1 MIEVKDILNKAIGL
15 GACSQSGKATDWK
28 SLVWLFFSPQGREF
42 CRENNYPSNYPSLEM
57 FRSMKG
63 NVESF
68 GVHIEEDVKAV
79 NEDKA
84 IIGGTAELTYH
95 GTDKAYKVI
104 LMHGGNA
111 RIKVGNY
118 AVVRI
123 ENISGKYEIINDG
136 TGKVL
141 V

>member
-15 GACSQSGKATDWK
+15 GACSQSSKATDWK
-28 SLVWLFFSPQGREF
+28 SLVWLFFSPQGCEF
-42 CRENNYPSNYPSLEM
+42 CKSINYPSLEM

-68 GVHIEEDVKAV
+68 GVHIEENVKAV

-84 IIGGTAELTYH
+84 IIGGTAELTFQ
-95 GTDKAYKVI
+95 GTDKVYKVI
-104 LMHGGNA
+104 IMHSGNV
-111 RIKVGNY
+111 RIKISNY

-123 ENISGKYEIINDG
+123 ENISGNYEIINDG

-141 V
+141 I

>member
-15 GACSQSGKATDWK
+15 GACSQSSKATDWK
-28 SLVWLFFSPQGREF
+28 SLVWLFFSPQGCEF
-42 CRENNYPSNYPSLEM
+42 CKSINYPSLEM

-68 GVHIEEDVKAV
+68 GVHIEENVKAV

-84 IIGGTAELTYH
+84 IIGGTAEFTFQ

-104 LMHGGNA
+104 IMHSGNV
-111 RIKVGNY
+111 RIKISNY

-123 ENISGKYEIINDG
+123 ENISGNYEIINDG

-141 V
+141 I

>member
-15 GACSQSGKATDWK
+15 GACSQSSKATDWK
-28 SLVWLFFSPQGREF
+28 SLVWLFFSPQGCEF
-42 CRENNYPSNYPSLEM
+42 CKSINYPSLEM

-68 GVHIEEDVKAV
+68 GVHIEENVKAV

-84 IIGGTAELTYH
+84 IIGGTAELTFQ

-104 LMHGGNA
+104 IMHSGNV
-111 RIKVGNY
+111 RIKISNY

-123 ENISGKYEIINDG
+123 ENINGNYEIINDG

-141 V
+141 I

>member
-1 MIEVKDILNKAIGL
+1 MIQVKDVLNKAIGL

-42 CRENNYPSNYPSLEM
+42 CRDNNYPSLEM
-57 FRSMKG
+57 FRLMKG
-63 NVESF
+63 YVESF
-68 GVHIEEDVKAV
+68 GVHIEEDVKAI

-84 IIGGTAELTYH
+84 IIAGTADLTYH
-95 GTDKAYKVI
+95 GPTKVYKVI
-104 LMHGGNA
+104 IMHGGNA
-111 RIKVGNY
+111 RIKIGNY
-118 AVVRI
+118 AVVRV
-123 ENISGKYEIINDG
+123 ENMGGTYEVVNDG

>member
-1 MIEVKDILNKAIGL
+1 MIEVNDILNKAIGL
-15 GACSQSGKATDWK
+15 GACSQSSKATDWK
-28 SLVWLFFSPQGREF
+28 SLVWLFFSPQGCEF
-42 CRENNYPSNYPSLEM
+42 CKSINYPSLEM

-68 GVHIEEDVKAV
+68 GVHIEENVKAV

-84 IIGGTAELTYH
+84 IIGGTAELTFQ

-104 LMHGGNA
+104 IMHGGNV
-111 RIKVGNY
+111 RIKISNY

-123 ENISGKYEIINDG
+123 ENISGYYEIINDG

-141 V
+141 I

>member
-15 GACSQSGKATDWK
+15 GACSQSSKATDWK
-28 SLVWLFFSPQGREF
+28 SLVWLFFSPQGCEF
-42 CRENNYPSNYPSLEM
+42 CKSINYPSLEM

-68 GVHIEEDVKAV
+68 GVHIEENVKAV

-84 IIGGTAELTYH
+84 IIGGTAELTFQ
-95 GTDKAYKVI
+95 GTDKASKVI
-104 LMHGGNA
+104 IMHSGNV
-111 RIKVGNY
+111 RIKISNY

-123 ENISGKYEIINDG
+123 ENISGNYEIINDG

-141 V
+141 I

>member
-15 GACSQSGKATDWK
+15 GACSQSSKATDWK
-28 SLVWLFFSPQGREF
+28 SLVWLFFSPKGCEF
-42 CRENNYPSNYPSLEM
+42 CKSINYPSLEM

-68 GVHIEEDVKAV
+68 GVHIEENVKAV

-84 IIGGTAELTYH
+84 IIGGTAELTFQ

-104 LMHGGNA
+104 IMHGGNV
-111 RIKVGNY
+111 RIKISNY

-123 ENISGKYEIINDG
+123 ENISGYYEIINDG

-141 V
+141 I

>member
-1 MIEVKDILNKAIGL
+1 MIEVNDILNKAIGL
-15 GACSQSGKATDWK
+15 GACSQSSKATDWK
-28 SLVWLFFSPQGREF
+28 SLVWLFFSPQGCEF
-42 CRENNYPSNYPSLEM
+42 CKSINYPSLEM

-68 GVHIEEDVKAV
+68 GVHIEENVRAV

-84 IIGGTAELTYH
+84 IIGGTAELTFQ

-104 LMHGGNA
+104 IMHSGNV
-111 RIKVGNY
+111 RIKISNY

-123 ENISGKYEIINDG
+123 ENISGNYEIINDG

-141 V
+141 I

>member
-15 GACSQSGKATDWK
+15 GACSQSSKATDWK
-28 SLVWLFFSPQGREF
+28 SLVWLFFSPQGCEF
-42 CRENNYPSNYPSLEM
+42 CKSINYPSLEM

-68 GVHIEEDVKAV
+68 GVHIEENVKAV

-84 IIGGTAELTYH
+84 IIGGTAELTFQ

-104 LMHGGNA
+104 IMHSGNV
-111 RIKVGNY
+111 RIKISNY

-123 ENISGKYEIINDG
+123 ENISGNYEIINDG
-136 TGKVL
+136 TGKL
-141 V
+141 LI

>member
-15 GACSQSGKATDWK
+15 GACSQSSKATDWK
-28 SLVWLFFSPQGREF
+28 SLVWLFFSPQGCEF
-42 CRENNYPSNYPSLEM
+42 CKSINYPSLEM

-68 GVHIEEDVKAV
+68 GVHIEENVKAV

-84 IIGGTAELTYH
+84 IIGGTAELTFQ

-104 LMHGGNA
+104 IMHSGNV
-111 RIKVGNY
+111 RIKISNY
-118 AVVRI
+118 AVVLI
-123 ENISGKYEIINDG
+123 ENINGNYEIINDG

-141 V
+141 I

>member
-1 MIEVKDILNKAIGL
+1 MIQVKDILIKAVGL
-15 GACSQSGKATDWK
+15 GACSQSAKATDWK

-42 CRENNYPSNYPSLEM
+42 CRDNNYPSLDV

-68 GVHIEEDVKAV
+68 GVHIEEDVKAI

-84 IIGGTAELTYH
+84 IIGGTAELTYQ
-95 GTDKAYKVI
+95 GTDKAFKVI

-123 ENISGKYEIINDG
+123 ENISGDYEIINDG

>member
-1 MIEVKDILNKAIGL
+1 MIEVKDILNKAIGM
-15 GACSQSGKATDWK
+15 GACSQSSKATDWK

-42 CRENNYPSNYPSLEM
+42 CRDKNYPSLEM

-63 NVESF
+63 NIEPF
-68 GVHIEEDVKAV
+68 GVHVEEDVKAV

-84 IIGGTAELTYH
+84 IIGGTAELTYQ
-95 GTDKAYKVI
+95 GTDKAHKVI
-104 LMHGGNA
+104 LMHGGSA
-111 RIKVGNY
+111 HIKVGNY

-141 V
+141 I

>member
-15 GACSQSGKATDWK
+15 GACSQSSKATDWK
-28 SLVWLFFSPQGREF
+28 SLVWLFFSPQGCEF
-42 CRENNYPSNYPSLEM
+42 CKSINYPSLEM

-68 GVHIEEDVKAV
+68 GVHIEKNVKAV

-84 IIGGTAELTYH
+84 IIGGTAELTFQ

-104 LMHGGNA
+104 IMHSGNV
-111 RIKVGNY
+111 RIKISNY

-123 ENISGKYEIINDG
+123 ENISGNYEIINDG

-141 V
+141 I

>member
-1 MIEVKDILNKAIGL
+1 MIQVKDILNKAIGL

-42 CRENNYPSNYPSLEM
+42 CRDNNYPSLEM
-57 FRSMKG
+57 FRLMKG
-63 NVESF
+63 YVESF
-68 GVHIEEDVKAV
+68 GVHIEENVQAI

-84 IIGGTAELTYH
+84 IIAGTAELTYH

-111 RIKVGNY
+111 RIKIGNY
-118 AVVRI
+118 AVVRV
-123 ENISGKYEIINDG
+123 ENMGGTYEVVNDG

>member
-1 MIEVKDILNKAIGL
+1 MIEVKEILNKAIGL
-15 GACSQSGKATDWK
+15 GACSQSSKATDWK
-28 SLVWLFFSPQGREF
+28 SLVWLFFSPQGCEF
-42 CRENNYPSNYPSLEM
+42 CKSINYPSLEM

-68 GVHIEEDVKAV
+68 GVHIEENVKAV

-84 IIGGTAELTYH
+84 IIGGTAELTFQ

-104 LMHGGNA
+104 IMHSGNV
-111 RIKVGNY
+111 RIKISNY

-123 ENISGKYEIINDG
+123 ENISGNYEIINDG

-141 V
+141 I

>member
-15 GACSQSGKATDWK
+15 GACSQSSKATDWK
-28 SLVWLFFSPQGREF
+28 SLVWLFFSPQGCEF
-42 CRENNYPSNYPSLEM
+42 CKSINYPSLEM

-68 GVHIEEDVKAV
+68 GVHIEENVKAV

-84 IIGGTAELTYH
+84 IIGGIAELTFQ

-104 LMHGGNA
+104 IMHGGNV
-111 RIKVGNY
+111 RIKISNY

-123 ENISGKYEIINDG
+123 ENISGYYEIINDG

-141 V
+141 I

>member
-42 CRENNYPSNYPSLEM
+42 CHENNYPSMEM

-84 IIGGTAELTYH
+84 IIGGTAELIYY
-95 GTDKAYKVI
+95 GTDKVYKVI
-104 LMHGGNA
+104 LMHDGDA

>member
-15 GACSQSGKATDWK
+15 GACSQSSKATDWK
-28 SLVWLFFSPQGREF
+28 SLVWLFFSPQGCEF
-42 CRENNYPSNYPSLEM
+42 CKSINYPSLEM

-68 GVHIEEDVKAV
+68 GVHIEENVKAV

-84 IIGGTAELTYH
+84 IIGGTAELTFQ

-104 LMHGGNA
+104 IMHGGNV
-111 RIKVGNY
+111 RIKISNY

-123 ENISGKYEIINDG
+123 ENISGYYEIINDG

-141 V
+141 I

>member
-15 GACSQSGKATDWK
+15 GACSQSSKATDWK
-28 SLVWLFFSPQGREF
+28 SLVWLFFSPQGCEF
-42 CRENNYPSNYPSLEM
+42 CKSINYPSLEM

-68 GVHIEEDVKAV
+68 GVHIEENVKAV

-84 IIGGTAELTYH
+84 IIGGTAELTFQ
-95 GTDKAYKVI
+95 GKDKAYKVI
-104 LMHGGNA
+104 IMHSGNV
-111 RIKVGNY
+111 RIKISNY

-123 ENISGKYEIINDG
+123 ENISGNYEIINDG

-141 V
+141 I

>member
-1 MIEVKDILNKAIGL
+1 MIEVKDILNKAIEL
-15 GACSQSGKATDWK
+15 GACSQSSKATDWK
-28 SLVWLFFSPQGREF
+28 SLVWLFFSPQGCEF
-42 CRENNYPSNYPSLEM
+42 CKSINYPSLEM

-68 GVHIEEDVKAV
+68 GVHIEENVKAV

-84 IIGGTAELTYH
+84 IIGGTAELTFQ

-104 LMHGGNA
+104 IMHSGNV
-111 RIKVGNY
+111 RIKISNY

-123 ENISGKYEIINDG
+123 ENISGNYEIINDG

-141 V
+141 I

>member
-15 GACSQSGKATDWK
+15 GHVLNHLRLQIGKV
-28 SLVWLFFSPQGREF
+28 LCGFFFSPQGCEF
-42 CRENNYPSNYPSLEM
+42 CKSINYPSLEM

-68 GVHIEEDVKAV
+68 GVHIEENVKAV

-84 IIGGTAELTYH
+84 IIGGTAELTFQ

-104 LMHGGNA
+104 IMHGGNV
-111 RIKVGNY
+111 RIKISNY

-123 ENISGKYEIINDG
+123 ENISGYYEIINDG

-141 V
+141 I

>member
-1 MIEVKDILNKAIGL
+1 MIRVKDILNSAIGL
-15 GACSQSGKATDWK
+15 GACSQSSKATDWK

-42 CRENNYPSNYPSLEM
+42 CRDNNYPSLEM
-57 FRSMKG
+57 FRSMKD

-68 GVHIEEDVKAV
+68 GVHIEENVKAI

-123 ENISGKYEIINDG
+123 ENISGKYKIINDG

>member
-15 GACSQSGKATDWK
+15 GACSQSSKVTDWK
-28 SLVWLFFSPQGREF
+28 SLVWLFFSPQGCEF
-42 CRENNYPSNYPSLEM
+42 CKSINYPSLEM

-68 GVHIEEDVKAV
+68 GVHIEENVKAV

-84 IIGGTAELTYH
+84 IIGGTAELTFQ

-104 LMHGGNA
+104 IMHGGNV
-111 RIKVGNY
+111 RIKISNY

-123 ENISGKYEIINDG
+123 ENISGYYEIINDG

-141 V
+141 I

>member
-42 CRENNYPSNYPSLEM
+42 CHENNYPSMEM

-68 GVHIEEDVKAV
+68 GVYIEEDVKAV

-104 LMHGGNA
+104 LMHGGNV
-111 RIKVGNY
+111 RIKIGNY
-118 AVVRI
+118 AVVRV
-123 ENISGKYEIINDG
+123 ENISGSYEIINDG

>member
-15 GACSQSGKATDWK
+15 GACYQSSKATDWK
-28 SLVWLFFSPQGREF
+28 SLVWLFFSPQGCEF
-42 CRENNYPSNYPSLEM
+42 CKRINYPSLEM

-68 GVHIEEDVKAV
+68 GVHIEENVKAV

-84 IIGGTAELTYH
+84 IIGGTAELTFQ

-104 LMHGGNA
+104 IMHGGNV
-111 RIKVGNY
+111 RIKISNY

-123 ENISGKYEIINDG
+123 ENISGYYEIINDG

-141 V
+141 I

>member
-15 GACSQSGKATDWK
+15 GACSQSSKATDWK
-28 SLVWLFFSPQGREF
+28 SLVWLFFSPQGCEF
-42 CRENNYPSNYPSLEM
+42 CKSINYPSLEM

-68 GVHIEEDVKAV
+68 GVHIEENMKAV

-84 IIGGTAELTYH
+84 IIGGTAELTFQ

-104 LMHGGNA
+104 IMHGGNV
-111 RIKVGNY
+111 RIKISNY

-123 ENISGKYEIINDG
+123 ENISGYYEIINDG

-141 V
+141 I

>member
-1 MIEVKDILNKAIGL
+1 MIEVNDILNKAIGL
-15 GACSQSGKATDWK
+15 GACSQSSKATDWK
-28 SLVWLFFSPQGREF
+28 SLVWLFFSPQGCEF
-42 CRENNYPSNYPSLEM
+42 CKRINYPSLEM

-68 GVHIEEDVKAV
+68 GVHIEENVKAV

-84 IIGGTAELTYH
+84 IIGGTAELTFQ

-104 LMHGGNA
+104 IMHGGNV
-111 RIKVGNY
+111 RIKISNY

-123 ENISGKYEIINDG
+123 ENISGYYEIINDG

-141 V
+141 I

>member
-15 GACSQSGKATDWK
+15 GACSQSSKATDWK
-28 SLVWLFFSPQGREF
+28 SLVYLFFSPQGCEF
-42 CRENNYPSNYPSLEM
+42 CKSINYPSLEM

-68 GVHIEEDVKAV
+68 GVHIEENVKAV

-84 IIGGTAELTYH
+84 IIGGTAELTFQ

-104 LMHGGNA
+104 IMHSGNV
-111 RIKVGNY
+111 RITISNY

-123 ENISGKYEIINDG
+123 ENISGNYEIINDG

-141 V
+141 I

>member
-15 GACSQSGKATDWK
+15 GACSQSSKATDWK
-28 SLVWLFFSPQGREF
+28 SLVWLFFSPQGCEF
-42 CRENNYPSNYPSLEM
+42 CKSINYPSLEM

-68 GVHIEEDVKAV
+68 GVHIEENVKAV

-84 IIGGTAELTYH
+84 IIGG
-95 GTDKAYKVI
+95 
-104 LMHGGNA
+104 GNV
-111 RIKVGNY
+111 RIKISNY

-123 ENISGKYEIINDG
+123 ENISGNYEIINDG

-141 V
+141 I

>member
-1 MIEVKDILNKAIGL
+1 MIEVKDILDKAIEM

-42 CRENNYPSNYPSLEM
+42 CRENNYPSLEM

-84 IIGGTAELTYH
+84 IIGGIAELTYH

-104 LMHGGNA
+104 LMHDGDA

>member
-1 MIEVKDILNKAIGL
+1 MIDSKDILNKAIEL
-15 GACSQSGKATDWK
+15 GACSKSGKATDWK

-42 CRENNYPSNYPSLEM
+42 CRDNNYPSLEM
-57 FRSMKG
+57 FRLMKG
-63 NVESF
+63 YVESF
-68 GVHIEEDVKAV
+68 GVHIEEDVQAI

-84 IIGGTAELTYH
+84 IIAGTAELTYH

-111 RIKVGNY
+111 RIKIGNY
-118 AVVRI
+118 AVVRV
-123 ENISGKYEIINDG
+123 ENMGGTYEVVNDG